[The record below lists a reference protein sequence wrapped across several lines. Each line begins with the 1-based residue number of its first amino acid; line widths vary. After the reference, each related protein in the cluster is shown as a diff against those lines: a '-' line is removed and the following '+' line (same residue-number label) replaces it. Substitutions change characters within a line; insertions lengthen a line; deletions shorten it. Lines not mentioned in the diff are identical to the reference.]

1 MSERLII
8 RFEHNG
14 RPVAAAFWRWG
25 AYTRCAAAFA
35 DELIWSCENHVNI
48 TPRTGDDLA
57 CYRVIRVL
65 RGLGGGFE
73 DWDEE
78 RERAEMLERKFRK
91 GNGNVYVFD
100 SWAYSDM
107 VCWTNQ
113 VTIDGFMDDAD
124 GIVRIN
130 LDKKTISFDSW
141 QRWGREEYEKE
152 MRSEKAMLLA
162 DFDPVAETTWED
174 FRERLLPILKDKN
187 VLEKGYFRSND
198 RNRYYTAIE

>member
-35 DELIWSCENHVNI
+35 DDLIWSCENHVRI
-48 TPRTGDDLA
+48 SSRSGDDLA
-57 CYRVIRVL
+57 CYRVLRVL

-78 RERAEMLERKFRK
+78 RDRAEMLERKFRK
-91 GNGNVYVFD
+91 GNSNVYVFD

-113 VTIDGFMDDAD
+113 ATIESFMDDAN
-124 GIVRIN
+124 GTVRIN
-130 LDKKTISFDSW
+130 LDKKTIMFDSW
-141 QRWGREEYEKE
+141 QRWGHEEFEEE
-152 MRSEKAMLLA
+152 MRSKKISLLA
-162 DFDPVAETTWED
+162 DFDPIAEMTWDD
-174 FRERLLPILKDKN
+174 FRARLLPLLKDKE

-198 RNRYYTAIE
+198 GGRYYTAIE